1 MGEIL
6 QTAVASVVAGAWSGV
21 AILVVV
27 LLTFDGLQYLKRR
40 RAIVEMMQRFGERF
54 VYEFERPLKTPGSEE
69 RPVESQLRFIP
80 RRQRLE
86 IMLAPTGRRR
96 YPNLSDHRGNVAYDA
111 ERIVRLLKDKR
122 FVGGQLSADGKWV
135 VIACDFEFFSGIERA
150 HVNILLL
157 SLGGGGGNIL
167 RSAKELF
174 SRDLAVTQKTDG
186 KFADRLRRAVTTRFL
201 DTNEFSLSG
210 VPREERLLIGE
221 QTTGRLGARHNPAV
235 AAQALEES
243 RAEVEALLSRYSA

>member
-1 MGEIL
+1 MGEYP
-6 QTAVASVVAGAWSGV
+6 QPAVADVAAGAWSGV
-21 AILVVV
+21 AILVVLLLV
-27 LLTFDGLQYLKRR
+27 LDGMQYLRRR
-40 RAIVEMMQRFGERF
+40 RAIVSTMQRFGENF
-54 VYEFERPLKTPGSEE
+54 VAEFERPLKNPGFKE

-96 YPNLSDHRGNVAYDA
+96 YPNLADHRSNLAYDA
-111 ERIVRLLKDKR
+111 ERIVRLLKDRR
-122 FVGGQLSADGKWV
+122 FVGGQLSGDGKWV
-135 VIACDFEFFSGIERA
+135 VIACDFQFHTGTERA

-174 SRDLAVTQKTDG
+174 NRDLAVTQKADG

-201 DTNEFSLSG
+201 DTNEFSLAG
-210 VPREERLLIGE
+210 VPREERLIIGE
-221 QTTGRLGARHNPAV
+221 QTTGRLGAGTTPVLPRRRSKNP
-235 AAQALEES
+235 EPKS
-243 RAEVEALLSRYSA
+243 RRS